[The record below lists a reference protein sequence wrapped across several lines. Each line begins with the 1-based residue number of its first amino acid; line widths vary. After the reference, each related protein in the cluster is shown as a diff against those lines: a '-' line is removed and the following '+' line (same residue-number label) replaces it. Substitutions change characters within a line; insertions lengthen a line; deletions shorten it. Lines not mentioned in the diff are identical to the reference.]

1 MGQTGAARRVAPV
14 FHPHTAIS
22 FRQDPPSFSGVDSV
36 LSPLE
41 IGLRLLAATA
51 AGMILGINRDLK
63 GKPTGMRTLALV
75 CLGASLATV
84 ATVYLGSIQK
94 DPNALSR
101 VVQGVLQGVLTGIA
115 FLGAGAIIRKD
126 NDTTPG
132 LTTAANVFV
141 VAAIGIAC
149 GLGAWWAAL
158 IGWVLALIVLGG
170 LSRIEKRLEQA
181 AGKKSASDD
190 QNPSPPKPSFADPA
204 SPDHFKPD
212 GR

>member
-1 MGQTGAARRVAPV
+1 MET
-14 FHPHTAIS
+14 
-22 FRQDPPSFSGVDSV
+22 V
-36 LSPLE
+36 LTPLE

-51 AGMILGINRDLK
+51 AGMLIGINRDLK

-84 ATVYLGSIQK
+84 ATVYLADIQS
-94 DPNALSR
+94 DPNAASR

-126 NDTTPG
+126 NDETPG

-158 IGWVLALIVLGG
+158 IGWALALVVLAGLG
-170 LSRIEKRLEQA
+170 RVEKRLEEMG
-181 AGKKSASDD
+181 GKKTAGNSSK
-190 QNPSPPKPSFADPA
+190 PLPPKPSLADPA
-204 SPDHFKPD
+204 SPDHTKPQ
-212 GR
+212 GG

>member
-1 MGQTGAARRVAPV
+1 M
-14 FHPHTAIS
+14 
-22 FRQDPPSFSGVDSV
+22 DSV

-51 AGMILGINRDLK
+51 AGMLLGVNRDLK

-84 ATVYLGSIQK
+84 ATVYLADIQK

-126 NDTTPG
+126 NDETPG

-141 VAAIGIAC
+141 VASIGIAC

-158 IGWVLALIVLGG
+158 IAWVLALVVLAG
-170 LSRIEKRLEQA
+170 LTSFEKRLERMGQ
-181 AGKKSASDD
+181 KKAPDGSK
-190 QNPSPPKPSFADPA
+190 PLPPKPSLADPA
-204 SPDHFKPD
+204 SPDHTKPD
-212 GR
+212 GG

>member
-1 MGQTGAARRVAPV
+1 
-14 FHPHTAIS
+14 
-22 FRQDPPSFSGVDSV
+22 VDST
-36 LSPLE
+36 LEPLE

-51 AGMILGINRDLK
+51 AGMLLGANRDLK

-84 ATVYLGSIQK
+84 ATVYLADIQS

-126 NDTTPG
+126 NDETPG

-158 IGWVLALIVLGG
+158 IGWVLALVVLGG
-170 LSRIEKRLEQA
+170 LSSLEKRLERIGQKNA
-181 AGKKSASDD
+181 PDGPK
-190 QNPSPPKPSFADPA
+190 PLPPKPSLADPA
-204 SPDHFKPD
+204 SPDHQKPD

>member
-1 MGQTGAARRVAPV
+1 
-14 FHPHTAIS
+14 
-22 FRQDPPSFSGVDSV
+22 VDSI

-41 IGLRLLAATA
+41 IGLRLLAAAA
-51 AGMILGINRDLK
+51 AGMLLGVNRDLK

-75 CLGASLATV
+75 CLGAALATV
-84 ATVYLGSIQK
+84 ATVYLSDTQE

-126 NDTTPG
+126 NDDTPG

-158 IGWVLALIVLGG
+158 IGWVLALVVLAG
-170 LSRIEKRLEQA
+170 LGRVEQRLERMG
-181 AGKKSASDD
+181 GKKTPGDGSKLLPP
-190 QNPSPPKPSFADPA
+190 NPSLADPA
-204 SPDHFKPD
+204 SPDHPKPS